1 MKKLT
6 IKSVGVV
13 PFANF
18 MGLLGIATGIIAAII
33 LPVLALVGTGGLG
46 DVDAAIKA
54 VSAAVTGDLTSVAAL
69 GIGGWIGGAAYAWIA
84 NVVLGVT
91 KGSTFEL
98 K

>member
-13 PFANF
+13 ALANF
-18 MGLLGIATGIIAAII
+18 MGLLGVATGIIATII
-33 LPVLALVGTGGLG
+33 LPVLALVGAGGLG
-46 DVDAAIKA
+46 NVDAAITA
-54 VSAAVTGDLTSVAAL
+54 VSTAVTGDLTSVAAL

-84 NVVLGVT
+84 NAVLGIT
-91 KGSTFEL
+91 KGVTFEL

>member
-18 MGLLGIATGIIAAII
+18 MGVLGVATGIIAAMI

-46 DVDAAIKA
+46 DVDAAITA

-91 KGSTFEL
+91 KGITFEL

>member
-18 MGLLGIATGIIAAII
+18 LGLLGVATGIIATMI
-33 LPVLALVGTGGLG
+33 LPVLALVGAGGLG
-46 DVDAAIKA
+46 NVDAAITA
-54 VSAAVTGDLTSVAAL
+54 VSTAVTGDLTSVAAL

-84 NVVLGVT
+84 NAVLGIT
-91 KGSTFEL
+91 KGFTFEL

>member
-33 LPVLALVGTGGLG
+33 LPVLALVGAGGLG

-54 VSAAVTGDLTSVAAL
+54 VSTAVTGDLTSVAAL

-84 NVVLGVT
+84 NAVLGIT
-91 KGSTFEL
+91 KGVTFEL

>member
-6 IKSVGVV
+6 IKSVGVI

-18 MGLLGIATGIIAAII
+18 LGLLGVVTGIIATMI

-46 DVDAAIKA
+46 DVDAAIKS
-54 VSAAVTGDLTSVAAL
+54 VSSAVTGDLTSVVTL

-84 NVVLGVT
+84 NAVLGFT
-91 KGSTFEL
+91 KGITFEL